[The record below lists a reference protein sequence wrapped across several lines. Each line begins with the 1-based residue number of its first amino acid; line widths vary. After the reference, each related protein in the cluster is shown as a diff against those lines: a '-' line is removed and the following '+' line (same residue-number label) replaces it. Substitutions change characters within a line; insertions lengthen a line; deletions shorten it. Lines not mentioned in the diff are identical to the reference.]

1 MSEFNFKKYLKEGRL
16 LKENTLAQN
25 LRDEAKHPDSKVG
38 ASIFNKYAKKIENSD
53 KADYKKII
61 KAMES
66 ELISKHP
73 DTFSGEDD
81 IPGSFTENKLPN
93 KNKSLKEDREAE
105 EMAVGMPPR
114 AGSERDK
121 RAQDKGSYMMSDPS
135 IGSKINDIINTLN
148 SIEVDGETM
157 EYILQKT
164 GMDEQMLKQ
173 LAGALKESE
182 NDEGNYQLTDT
193 KDEPI
198 NIGDIVWRFRLGN
211 EPDDFA
217 YYKGDTKEEAISKIP
232 PSVKN
237 DPYVRRKMQGGSLV
251 GGFGKSFEI
260 KSGSDLE
267 DLKYDMERGF
277 LDDVF
282 DSVDEGRHYYG
293 AGMDDEYDEEPR
305 SSRSRYGRG
314 NSSAY
319 ERGTAIP
326 KRYTYQDEEEEEI
339 EFVKGKDYE
348 AQNQRVLRNMDES
361 KFDKALKSASTK
373 LKEGK
378 KNRR

>member
-1 MSEFNFKKYLKEGRL
+1 MSEFNFKKYLKEG
-16 LKENTLAQN
+16 
-25 LRDEAKHPDSKVG
+25 
-38 ASIFNKYAKKIENSD
+38 
-53 KADYKKII
+53 
-61 KAMES
+61 
-66 ELISKHP
+66 
-73 DTFSGEDD
+73 
-81 IPGSFTENKLPN
+81 KL
-93 KNKSLKEDREAE
+93 
-105 EMAVGMPPR
+105 
-114 AGSERDK
+114 
-121 RAQDKGSYMMSDPS
+121 
-135 IGSKINDIINTLN
+135 
-148 SIEVDGETM
+148 
-157 EYILQKT
+157 
-164 GMDEQMLKQ
+164 
-173 LAGALKESE
+173 LKESE

-232 PSVKN
+232 SSVKN

-277 LDDVF
+277 LDDVY

-293 AGMDDEYDEEPR
+293 AGMDDEDEEPR
-305 SSRSRYGRG
+305 SSRSRYGGG

-326 KRYTYQDEEEEEI
+326 KRYTYQDEEEEEEEI

-373 LKEGK
+373 LAEGK
-378 KNRR
+378 KKKKIKKIEKEKKEIKLNPDMFSGVVEDAMIDMNFYSISDISSDKSKSKKFLKLALKGMKQQDSEKIKKLSEKEQLDFFITSARNI